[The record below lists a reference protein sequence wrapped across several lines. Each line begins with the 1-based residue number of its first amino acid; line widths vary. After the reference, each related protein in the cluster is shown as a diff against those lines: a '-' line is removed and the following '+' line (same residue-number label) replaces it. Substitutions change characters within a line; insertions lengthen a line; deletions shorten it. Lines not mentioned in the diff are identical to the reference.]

1 MYSAG
6 VERTLRARHFL
17 RGDFGEESVPHA
29 HPYRV
34 ELICSNRN
42 LDKNGFSTNIAV
54 IEEELEKA
62 LQAIDDRLLNDLPYF
77 SQRQPSLENL
87 CSFLHKELVDALSNY
102 DDPVPEELCIRIWES
117 STAWASYTGSGA
129 GAGGSSS

>member
-6 VERTLRARHFL
+6 VERSLTARHFL
-17 RGDFGEESVPHA
+17 KGDFGDESVPHA

-34 ELICSNRN
+34 ELICSNSK

-62 LQAIDDRLLNDLPYF
+62 LKAIDDRLLNDLPYF
-77 SQRQPSLENL
+77 KEQQPSLENL
-87 CSFLHKELVDALSNY
+87 CRFLHEELAKALSTY
-102 DDPVPEELCIRIWES
+102 TEPVPEELCIRIWES
-117 STAWASYTGSGA
+117 PVAWASFTGA
-129 GAGGSSS
+129 GAEAGEASP